1 MCRLCCPHLCLAGVW
16 STLKLNGTISV
27 SRRWLCMPRRCP
39 LLLLH
44 CLVTVDVKASAT
56 MEGEGQ
62 TAAAPVEMCS
72 SEAEV

>member
-16 STLKLNGTISV
+16 STLKLDGTISI
-27 SRRWLCMPRRCP
+27 SRRWLCMSRWRP

-62 TAAAPVEMCS
+62 TAAAPVEMWA